1 MSVTTFRPATKEL
14 VSHSF
19 NFGDAPQTIW
29 TMPVGGRV
37 VDASV
42 AIRTPFNAAGAT
54 IKLGTAADDDGIVGT
69 GDNVPTVAG
78 EYGVTPDFDLS
89 QSTAIRLTVTP
100 DGASAGAGVVTLT
113 IAYN

>member
-29 TMPVGGRV
+29 TMPTGGRV
-37 VDASV
+37 IEASV
-42 AIRTPFNAAGAT
+42 TIRTPFDAAGAT
-54 IKLGTAADDDGIVGT
+54 IKVGTAADDDGIIAA
-69 GDNVPTVAG
+69 GDNVPTMAG
-78 EYGVTPDFDLS
+78 EYDVAPDFDVS